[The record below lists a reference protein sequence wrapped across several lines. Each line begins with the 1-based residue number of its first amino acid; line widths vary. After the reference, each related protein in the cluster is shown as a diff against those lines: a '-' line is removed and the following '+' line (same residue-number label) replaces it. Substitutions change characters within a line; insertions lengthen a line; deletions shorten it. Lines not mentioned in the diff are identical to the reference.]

1 MKNNLTR
8 RLIVNKV
15 VLTWIL
21 LLMVNSSYGETTHQ
35 EEPLSI
41 EERQQV
47 AWALEVLAKY
57 KVLTSNE
64 VNCIEVKTNL
74 IEKLQNEGLLKKGNT
89 PMMSICIGSSN

>member
-1 MKNNLTR
+1 M
-8 RLIVNKV
+8 NKV
-15 VLTWIL
+15 VITLIL
-21 LLMVNSSYGETTHQ
+21 LLTVNSGYGETTHQ
-35 EEPLSI
+35 EETLSV

-47 AWALEVLAKY
+47 AWAIEVLAKY

-64 VNCIEVKTNL
+64 VNCIEVKTSL